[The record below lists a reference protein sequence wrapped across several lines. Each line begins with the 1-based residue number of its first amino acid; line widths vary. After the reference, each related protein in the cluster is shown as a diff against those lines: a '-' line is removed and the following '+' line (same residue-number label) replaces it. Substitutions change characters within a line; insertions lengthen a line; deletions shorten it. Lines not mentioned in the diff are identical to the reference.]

1 MKADQI
7 HIVLSQNKDKGQAV
21 SLSWPRLEAERVFI
35 GQSAAQAVHTTP
47 MLFALCA
54 RAQTLAAQLVLQQAA
69 GLPVSAS
76 PEQHRSITLEAVRE
90 TLRKLLLDWSQCFDG
105 SPAASTWMARWRAA
119 RDLPSLRTLA
129 EDFVYGEDCGR
140 WLQGGEAGWLAW
152 LERGATAP
160 ARWLQQLDQPLPGC
174 ALLPAM
180 DAATLASQLADWLR
194 PGGPVWQGQPQE
206 VGALA
211 REAPQL
217 AGLLAAG
224 LLPRA
229 RLLARL
235 LQLARWL
242 DGALLHSS
250 VASLADG
257 ALALVETARG
267 PLLHLAA
274 LDASGRISRYRVVP
288 PTLWHAHPEGVLR
301 VSLGFLADATAAE
314 WQRQISLID
323 PCVPYSVSKD
333 VEYA

>member
-1 MKADQI
+1 MKQDAI
-7 HIVLSQNKDKGQAV
+7 RILLSQNKDKEQAV
-21 SLSWPRLEAERVFI
+21 SVSWPRLEAERVFI

-47 MLFALCA
+47 LLFALCA

-69 GLPVSAS
+69 GLPVSVS
-76 PEQHRSITLEAVRE
+76 PEQRSSITLEAVRE
-90 TLRKLLLDWSQCFDG
+90 TLRKLLLDWAQAFDG
-105 SPAASTWMARWRAA
+105 RPADAAWMARWRAA
-119 RDLPSLRTLA
+119 RDWPALRALA
-129 EDFVYGEDCGR
+129 EDFVYGEDCR
-140 WLQGGEAGWLAW
+140 HWLQRGEADWQEWLQQ
-152 LERGATAP
+152 GATAP
-160 ARWLQQLDQPLPGC
+160 ARWLQLLNQPLPAC
-174 ALLPAM
+174 PLLPAL
-180 DAATLASQLADWLR
+180 DAAALASHLADWLR

-217 AGLLAAG
+217 PGLLAAG
-224 LLPRA
+224 LLPQA

-242 DGALLHSS
+242 DGALLQSS